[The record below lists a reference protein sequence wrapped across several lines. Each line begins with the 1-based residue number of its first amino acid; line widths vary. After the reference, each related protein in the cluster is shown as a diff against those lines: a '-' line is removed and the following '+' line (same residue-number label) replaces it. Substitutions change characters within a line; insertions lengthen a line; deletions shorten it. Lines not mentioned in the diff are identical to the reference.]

1 MKTLIADQPIS
12 KEPKE
17 QTDKKKE
24 PLDKRI
30 VKNRSGESHFMNEIE
45 RKKPER
51 EHKQKGKPG
60 PNKNVFK
67 GLIRHRPIQKLL

>member
-1 MKTLIADQPIS
+1 MKTLIAYHPIS
-12 KEPKE
+12 KESEE

-30 VKNRSGESHFMNEIE
+30 VKNRPWESHLMNEIK

-51 EHKQKGKPG
+51 EHKQKGKPS
-60 PNKNVFK
+60 PNENVFK